1 MLERVLGRASITIR
15 AAVLAACAGL
25 ALLACCAGAAGASAD
40 EWLPHPAGAKWQYE
54 WTDNVYNSAGTVENV
69 DVQQQSGSSFTL
81 AWADPNDQ
89 IPVAGVSPICISASS
104 DVGTITFEDNNE
116 GLINTDWN
124 SCPPPSGS
132 PILCSTPTS
141 CPNSLSS
148 ALFNVIWGDRQ
159 PVLSEPLLQGT
170 RWSASGGAQNDVS
183 SESTYL
189 GLQTVKVPA
198 FPNGVLAA
206 VVQSQI
212 LQADAIDST
221 YASGTRT
228 TWWVDGVGPVRV
240 VFDHEGGGL
249 DAYGQPPVTNVVLLS
264 TNLVPGH
271 PGSDANYF
279 PFNQGATAKYEW
291 INQKHLPQP
300 EVEKVTV
307 SKVQGRTAELSAAS
321 VSGPLRAAG
330 EYLFSDGLDGLTTL
344 AGESTAASLV
354 KFPSLGHDRHFF
366 TPLDF
371 MVYGF
376 NPVLQAYSQ
385 AGERW
390 TSGNASDFHVFG
402 VTGSSTVIGV
412 RPVSVPAGKF
422 NALVV
427 RSVLTQRGHPFGSGV
442 RTAWFAPGRGL
453 VKLVF
458 DHRDGSVSVIELLK

>member
-1 MLERVLGRASITIR
+1 MLERVLGRVAIHIR
-15 AAVLAACAGL
+15 AAVLGACAVM
-25 ALLACCAGAAGASAD
+25 ALLAFTAGASAD
-40 EWLPHPAGAKWQYE
+40 EWLPHPADANWQYQ
-54 WTDNVYNSAGTVENV
+54 WSDNVYNPTGTIENV
-69 DVQQQSGSSFTL
+69 DVQQQSGNSFTL

-89 IPVAGVSPICISASS
+89 IPAAGASPSCTSTSS
-104 DVGTITFEDNNE
+104 DVGTITFEDNDE

-124 SCPPPSGS
+124 SCPQPSGS
-132 PILCSTPTS
+132 PILCSTATD

-170 RWSASGGAQNDVS
+170 IWSATGGAQNDVS

-198 FPNGVLAA
+198 FPSGVLAA

-212 LQADAIDST
+212 VQDDAIDNT

-240 VFDHEGGGL
+240 VFDHEGGGF
-249 DAYGQPPVTNVVLLS
+249 DAYGKPPVTNVELLS

-271 PGSDANYF
+271 PGSDVDYF
-279 PFNQGATAKYEW
+279 PFSQGATARYEW
-291 INQKHLPQP
+291 INKKHLPQP
-300 EVEKVTV
+300 EVEKVTD
-307 SKVQGRTAELSAAS
+307 SRVQGRTAELSVAS
-321 VSGPLRAAG
+321 VSGPLKVAG
-330 EYLFSDGLDGLTTL
+330 EYLFSDGLDGLTNL
-344 AGESTAASLV
+344 AGDSAAASLV
-354 KFPSLGHDRHFF
+354 RFPALGHGRHFF

-376 NPVLQAYSQ
+376 NPVLEAYSER
-385 AGERW
+385 GESW
-390 TSGNASDFHVFG
+390 KSGNESDFHVFG

-412 RPVSVPAGKF
+412 EPVSVPAGKF
-422 NALVV
+422 DALVIQ
-427 RSVLTQRGHPFGSGV
+427 SVLTQRGYPFGSGT
-442 RTAWFAPGRGL
+442 RTAWFAPKRGL